1 MYNIPDLDYFTG
13 DILIKRNDE
22 WCEGDT
28 IATHDYVR
36 DAIDETVDVLMSRVE
51 HLEEIIYQTRE
62 DLRRTQIDRILIAET
77 NGSRLYI
84 EGHNVDKLPTDLED
98 VTLRELLEIISI

>member
-22 WCEGDT
+22 WCEVSAIG
-28 IATHDYVR
+28 THDYVR
-36 DAIDETVDVLMSRVE
+36 DAIDDIDVLRSRVE
-51 HLEEIIYQTRE
+51 HLEEIIYQTQE

-84 EGHNVDKLPTDLED
+84 EGHNVDKLPADLED